1 VLKKT
6 RLERGYKVTDVV
18 RALNISE
25 DYVKA
30 LESGDISRLP
40 SEVYVIG
47 FAKSYAHFLGVD
59 EQTVVKSFKEVFQ
72 KPEIQE
78 LNDKPEEKGTMPSL
92 NLKVL
97 QDFFQMI
104 NAKQL
109 LSILGFLLLAIVG
122 YKVIKSGSK
131 DTAVV
136 EEIMPAQE
144 KPKSQSIIQPAKT
157 IEAPVIEPATD
168 STNVPIPVRT
178 AKYPYAVMD
187 VKYVKPVPPKVVEAE
202 KDSSDSSSIDVAD
215 SQVSLL
221 NLAKS
226 SIDQNKTSE

>member
-1 VLKKT
+1 MLKKT

-30 LESGDISRLP
+30 LESGDVSRLP

-47 FAKSYAHFLGVD
+47 FAKSYAHFLGID

-78 LNDKPEEKGTMPSL
+78 PNDKLEEKGAMPSF
-92 NLKVL
+92 NLKAL

-131 DTAVV
+131 DTPVV
-136 EEIMPAQE
+136 EDVVLAQE

-157 IEAPVIEPATD
+157 MEAPVVVEPANTQM
-168 STNVPIPVRT
+168 VPPSRT
-178 AKYPYAVMD
+178 AKYPFAVMD
-187 VKYVKPVPPKVVEAE
+187 VKYVKPVAPQPTQEE
-202 KDSSDSSSIDVAD
+202 KDSPDVSSGDSST

-226 SIDQNKTSE
+226 SIDQNKTAE